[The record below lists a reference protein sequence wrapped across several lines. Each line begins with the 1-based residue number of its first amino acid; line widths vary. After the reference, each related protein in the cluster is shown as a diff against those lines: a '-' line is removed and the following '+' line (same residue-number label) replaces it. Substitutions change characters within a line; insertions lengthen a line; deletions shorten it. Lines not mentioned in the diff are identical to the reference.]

1 MTDWKA
7 VGIGALIIAILTIV
21 LAIFLFPISFLGP
34 IIGGFLTVYLT
45 NNDIEETKDSVVYGA
60 MAGVIGGL
68 IIGILTILGLGAI
81 GALIGILLAK
91 IGFFIGAVGIII
103 GLFITIISI
112 FVCGVLGAVGGVLG
126 MVVRE
131 KGVEY

>member
-7 VGIGALIIAILTIV
+7 VGIGALITAILTIV
-21 LAIFLFPISFLGP
+21 LAIFIFPISFLGP
-34 IIGGFLTVYLT
+34 IIGGFLTIYLMS
-45 NNDIEETKDSVVYGA
+45 DEVEETKDSVVYGA

-91 IGFFIGAVGIII
+91 VGLFIGVVGVII

-112 FVCGVLGAVGGVLG
+112 FICGVLGAVGGVLG
-126 MVVRE
+126 MFVRE
-131 KGVEY
+131 KGTEY